1 MKPILKALLELQ
13 IVDLHLL
20 EVRARLATFP
30 KALAAAEA
38 RLVAARAELEKC
50 KAAQLGTLKE
60 RKKYELDV
68 EQWKEKAHK
77 YREQAY
83 QVKSNEAFKAL
94 QHEAQMAEAEIAKAE
109 DRLLEQMV
117 SAEEYDRRVK
127 AAEKALKEVEEA
139 TRAER
144 SKIQGEQAA
153 AEQERA
159 ALETEF
165 SRVRA
170 SLPEDM
176 VDHYQRIA
184 RKHNGIALA
193 EVRDETCT
201 ACGVRARP
209 HVFQEIRRVDT
220 DEIFHCETCTRILYF
235 REPAAPPGSVPSTA
249 DQPSAIPNES

>member
-13 IVDLHLL
+13 TLDLHLL
-20 EVRARLATFP
+20 EVRVRLATFP

-38 RLVAARAELEKC
+38 RVTAARAELEKC
-50 KAAQLGTLKE
+50 KAAQLTALKE

-68 EQWKEKAHK
+68 EQWKEKARK

-94 QHEAQMAEAEIAKAE
+94 QHEAQMAETEVAKAE

-117 SAEEYDRRVK
+117 SAEEYDRRIK
-127 AAEKALKEVEEA
+127 AADKTLKEVEEA

-144 SKIQGEQAA
+144 AKIEAEKAA
-153 AEQERA
+153 AEKEFA
-159 ALETEF
+159 ALEAERV
-165 SRVRA
+165 RVRA
-170 SLPEDM
+170 TVPEDM
-176 VDHYQRIA
+176 LDHYQRIA
-184 RKHNGIALA
+184 RKHDGIALA

-201 ACGVRARP
+201 ACGVRVRP
-209 HVFQEIRRVDT
+209 HVFQELRRADT

-235 REPAAPPGSVPSTA
+235 HEPLAAPAAAASTA
-249 DQPSAIPNES
+249 EKPSAIPNET